1 MCAVFTNIRLG
12 RRKNRNS
19 NSTHISL
26 RDVLYIWC
34 PGDRFGRIRTIQYIM
49 KKKTYLNGKFISAI
63 TVLILST
70 LYIYHCIMLYSSVK
84 DLFYL
89 PAHVSVLITIYVQEN
104 RAHIIHTQ
112 NCIRDTSGVELS
124 IILEIDLET
133 CVGIQGDNTVFLVN

>member
-1 MCAVFTNIRLG
+1 
-12 RRKNRNS
+12 
-19 NSTHISL
+19 
-26 RDVLYIWC
+26 
-34 PGDRFGRIRTIQYIM
+34 
-49 KKKTYLNGKFISAI
+49 
-63 TVLILST
+63 
-70 LYIYHCIMLYSSVK
+70 MLYSSVK